1 MWNKPGKPLPPRVYR
16 EIPVDIGFR
25 MRKEVGKDV
34 CPVCQFQ
41 LSEGRPDLE
50 PPVTEDVNPA
60 VILLSSTICTSKF
73 GVFQKA
79 TRAHTRHSFSLQTHL
94 RPQLSADSSRTYHLE
109 LTTAVLLYR
118 SIPVRLGGPD
128 KHESARPSLGKLNQ
142 LPMLMNVNKT

>member
-16 EIPVDIGFR
+16 EISVDIGFR
-25 MRKEVGKDV
+25 MRKEVGKDT

-60 VILLSSTICTSKF
+60 VFLLSSAICTNKF

-79 TRAHTRHSFSLQTHL
+79 TRTHPAQFSLQTHL
-94 RPQLSADSSRTYHLE
+94 RPQFSADRGSSRTYSE
-109 LTTAVLLYR
+109 LTTAVSLYR
-118 SIPVRLGGPD
+118 SIPARLGGSD
-128 KHESARPSLGKLNQ
+128 KQESARSSLGKLNQ
-142 LPMLMNVNKT
+142 LPMLMK

>member
-1 MWNKPGKPLPPRVYR
+1 MWNRPGKPLPPRVDR

-25 MRKEVGKDV
+25 MRKEVGKDA

-60 VILLSSTICTSKF
+60 VFLLSRSTQTSAFFK
-73 GVFQKA
+73 
-79 TRAHTRHSFSLQTHL
+79 RRPEHTRHSSSLQTHL
-94 RPQLSADSSRTYHLE
+94 RPQFSADRGSSRTYPE

-118 SIPVRLGGPD
+118 NIPVRLGGPD
-128 KHESARPSLGKLNQ
+128 KHESARPSLGKLKQ
-142 LPMLMNVNKT
+142 LPMLMK